1 MEFTKQMAIPI
12 AMAIVV
18 IVMATA
24 VFPFWN
30 LLPRHITEEVKVVH
44 VDESGCTVE
53 TSDHFI
59 IKIGLCDGKPGETIT
74 ATFDGKIKDRARA
87 FSP

>member
-1 MEFTKQMAIPI
+1 MEFSKQMAIPI
-12 AMAIVV
+12 AAAIAV

-30 LLPRHITEEVKVVH
+30 LLPRHVTEEVKVVY

-59 IKIGLCDGKPGETIT
+59 IKIGPCEGKPGETIT
-74 ATFDGKIKDRARA
+74 ATFDGKIKERARA

>member
-1 MEFTKQMAIPI
+1 MEFSKQMAIPI
-12 AMAIVV
+12 AVVIVV

-30 LLPRHITEEVKVVH
+30 LLPRHITEEVKVVQ

-53 TSDHFI
+53 TADHFI
-59 IKIGLCDGKPGETIT
+59 IKIGQCDGKPGETIT

>member
-1 MEFTKQMAIPI
+1 MEFSKQMAIPI
-12 AMAIVV
+12 AVAIVV

-30 LLPRHITEEVKVVH
+30 LLPRNITEEVKVVQ

-59 IKIGLCDGKPGETIT
+59 IKIGPCDGKPGETIT